1 MAQQLETMIMEAI
14 CKGGALSNEDIQML
28 VALGEAM
35 ENVDGLV
42 PPEAVR
48 LFKKAMKQVRVYKQ
62 EILSV
67 SMEVVYGYFSKN
79 LYKKAKICI
88 FRNKNISSDNYGTV
102 KFLQKLNFSVTVFRN
117 FDSRK
122 MGFFGHFYAIF
133 DNLYRFIY

>member
-14 CKGGALSNEDIQML
+14 CKGGALSTEDIQML

-48 LFKKAMKQVRVYKQ
+48 LFKKAMKQVRVYKARDF
-62 EILSV
+62 V
-67 SMEVVYGYFSKN
+67 SINGSYLWLLGNFSKN

-88 FRNKNISSDNYGTV
+88 FRNKNIPSDNSGTV
-102 KFLQKLNFSVTVFRN
+102 KFLQILDFIVTVFRN

-122 MGFFGHFYAIF
+122 MGFLGIF
-133 DNLYRFIY
+133 CNF